1 MDTND
6 TKKADNTAKMEK
18 TRDKSKGK
26 KVEPDEGAAH
36 CNSDSNHSSEA
47 SDSNDSDADEDI
59 AERKDIPEQF
69 KSQVDRLKAIRER
82 LAKSTQENKRDVY
95 KEHQRLRENPRD
107 QRRQERK
114 HREAE
119 ILKEK
124 EEYSGQDYERSRFW
138 EYSID
143 RVEKYEE
150 RKRKIEENAERGF
163 TDFTQ
168 VNRRKYERD
177 VAKIKPD
184 LTAYGRQ
191 KQERALGAEGSEMSL
206 DMEHKPDHRNV
217 EKLVKTVEDQQQRR
231 AALHKP
237 SVEKEGENV
246 SYINERNAR
255 FNRKMDRAYDKYT
268 KEIRDNFE
276 RGTAL

>member
-1 MDTND
+1 MDIKE
-6 TKKADNTAKMEK
+6 TKPSDSKE
-18 TRDKSKGK
+18 RVDKSLKLKGK
-26 KVEPDEGAAH
+26 ATAYS
-36 CNSDSNHSSEA
+36 NSDSSDEESSSA
-47 SDSNDSDADEDI
+47 NEDI
-59 AERKDIPEQF
+59 TERKDIPEQF
-69 KSQVDRLKAIRER
+69 KAQVDRLKALRER
-82 LAKSTQENKRDVY
+82 LAKETQDNKRDVY

-114 HREAE
+114 RREAE
-119 ILKEK
+119 ILQQK

-143 RVEKYEE
+143 RVEKYEAK
-150 RKRKIEENAERGF
+150 KRKNEENAERGF
-163 TDFTQ
+163 TDYSQ
-168 VNRRKYERD
+168 INRRKYERD

-184 LTAYGRQ
+184 LAAYERQ
-191 KQERALGAEGSEMSL
+191 KQSAGIEGSEL
-206 DMEHKPDHRNV
+206 DMDHKPDQRNV
-217 EKLVKTVEDQQQRR
+217 EKLVKAVEEQQQRR

-237 SVEKEGENV
+237 SIEKEGEDV

-255 FNRKMDRAYDKYT
+255 FNRKMNRAYDKYT

>member
-1 MDTND
+1 MDIKETQPSNSI
-6 TKKADNTAKMEK
+6 EK
-18 TRDKSKGK
+18 VDKPHKSKGK
-26 KVEPDEGAAH
+26 EAAH
-36 CNSDSNHSSEA
+36 SNSDSSDEESSGV
-47 SDSNDSDADEDI
+47 DEDI
-59 AERKDIPEQF
+59 TERKDVPEQF
-69 KSQVDRLKAIRER
+69 KAQVDRLKAIRER
-82 LAKSTQENKRDVY
+82 LAKGTQDNKRDVY

-119 ILKEK
+119 LLQEK

-143 RVEKYEE
+143 RVEKYEAK
-150 RKRKIEENAERGF
+150 KRKNEENAERGF
-163 TDFTQ
+163 TDYTQ

-184 LTAYGRQ
+184 LAAYERQ
-191 KQERALGAEGSEMSL
+191 KQSAVVEGSEL
-206 DMEHKPDHRNV
+206 GMEHKPDQRNV
-217 EKLVKTVEDQQQRR
+217 EKLAKAVEDQQQRR

-237 SVEKEGENV
+237 SIEKEGEDV

-255 FNRKMDRAYDKYT
+255 FNRKMNRAYDKYT